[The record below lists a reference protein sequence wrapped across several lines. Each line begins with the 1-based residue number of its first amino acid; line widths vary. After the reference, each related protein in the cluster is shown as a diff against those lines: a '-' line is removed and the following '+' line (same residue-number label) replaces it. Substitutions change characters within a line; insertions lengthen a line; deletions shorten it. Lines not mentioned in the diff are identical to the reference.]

1 MALSNHFVP
10 LSLSFQA
17 CEIIGLQVD
26 QWFLE
31 CGPQNNSMGTSV
43 EPARKAHLGAP
54 LQKHRIRNSGAGGDT
69 CVLGSL
75 PGGSDAEV

>member
-1 MALSNHFVP
+1 MALSNHFVS

-17 CEIIGLQVD
+17 CETIGLQED

-31 CGPQNNSMGTSV
+31 CGPQNNSMGTGV
-43 EPARKAHLGAP
+43 EVARNAHFWAP
-54 LQKHRIRNSGAGGDT
+54 LQKHPIRNSGPGKAI
-69 CVLGSL
+69 CVLASL